1 MHWFTSVNIFVMLV
15 VFFTWVAARDHQL
28 FTPVTVAAE
37 DLPWFAAIH
46 GQVYRYAWLLVVASI
61 AWSAYLARNRD
72 IRVLGLVIF
81 TSVSVNVT
89 AAWGLWTIFTLY
101 VLANLELAMQLNQL
115 PA

>member
-1 MHWFTSVNIFVMLV
+1 MHWFTSVSIFVMLV
-15 VFFTWVAARDHQL
+15 VFSTWIAARDHQL
-28 FTPVTVAAE
+28 FTPVIVPTD

-72 IRVLGLVIF
+72 IRVQGLVIL
-81 TSVSVNVT
+81 TSVLVNVT
-89 AAWGLWTIFTLY
+89 VAWGLWTIVALY
-101 VLANLELAMQLNQL
+101 VLANLEMTMQLNQL